1 MSIGSKM
8 TVKRQHTELTPSAY
22 KALVISAD
30 KQEASPWALD
40 AVRYSSVGGKRMLE
54 LFFPEFSLGVPLL
67 AIRELTKATVKDLQQ
82 LRLSPA
88 GDTIVADT
96 LDAHISVEGLLKDL
110 SNESPGFSQLVS
122 TLFATRGGKR
132 STEKKRVTS
141 VENGRKGG
149 RPRKV
154 EESAFA

>member
-1 MSIGSKM
+1 M
-8 TVKRQHTELTPSAY
+8 TVKRPHTELTPSAY

-30 KQEASPWALD
+30 KQEPSLWALD
-40 AVRYSSVGGKRMLE
+40 SVRYSSVGGNRMLE

-67 AIRELTKATVKDLQQ
+67 AIHELTTATVKDLQK

-88 GDTIVADT
+88 GDTIIADT

-110 SNESPGFSQLVS
+110 SNASPRFSQLVS

-132 STEKKRVTS
+132 SSEKKRMTS
-141 VENGRKGG
+141 AENGRKGG
-149 RPRKV
+149 RPRKA
-154 EESAFA
+154 EELALA